1 MKKIKHIKSI
11 IIIVIIVIITF
22 VTSML
27 NSNRITLIINNK
39 TNKNIDLKLN
49 YTGLKKDITIPTI
62 KSNDNIK
69 YKVYIGKDFKEGSL
83 SIYYTD
89 ENNKKVKFVV
99 VGYFEKEY
107 KDTINISIKE
117 INDKIEITTKR

>member
-1 MKKIKHIKSI
+1 
-11 IIIVIIVIITF
+11 
-22 VTSML
+22 ML

-69 YKVYIGKDFKEGSL
+69 YKVYIDKDFKEGSM
-83 SIYYTD
+83 SIYYID

>member
-1 MKKIKHIKSI
+1 MLFSISI
-11 IIIVIIVIITF
+11 ILLSNIFPINT
-22 VTSML
+22 L

-39 TNKNIDLKLN
+39 
-49 YTGLKKDITIPTI
+49 
-62 KSNDNIK
+62 
-69 YKVYIGKDFKEGSL
+69 KVE
-83 SIYYTD
+83 
-89 ENNKKVKFVV
+89 FVV